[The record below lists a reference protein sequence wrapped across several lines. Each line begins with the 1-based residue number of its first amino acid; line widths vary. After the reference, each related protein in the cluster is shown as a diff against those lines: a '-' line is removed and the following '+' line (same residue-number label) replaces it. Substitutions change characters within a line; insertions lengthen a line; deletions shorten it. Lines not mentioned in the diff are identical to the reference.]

1 MTKIIMCCDKK
12 ISINGIDVIEF
23 TEDQVVD
30 AKIELINVLDE
41 EDYDL
46 EILEDTESDPDLD

>member
-1 MTKIIMCCDKK
+1 MCCDKK